1 LAIEFAEPMKA
12 VLLRTL
18 GGPEVLE
25 IEDTPAPRAGTG
37 EAVVRVRAA
46 ALNHRDVF
54 IRRGR
59 YAGIKLPL
67 ILGSDGAGEVVEI
80 GDGVD
85 ASWNGRAVIIDPS
98 FNWGPDE
105 RAQGPS
111 FHILGM
117 PVNGTYAQL
126 VKVPIDHLHDKA
138 PHLSFEEAA
147 AVPLA
152 SVTAYR
158 ALVTRARL
166 EAGETVVITGIGG
179 GVATSALVIGLHLG
193 ARVYVTSG
201 SDAKL
206 DAARQQGAA
215 GGVNHR
221 APDWPAT
228 LVAQIG
234 GRPDVVI
241 DGAGG
246 ETFNNALDLLKP
258 GGRLVSY
265 GATLGPTP
273 QLEVRRIFWK
283 QLNVMGSTMGTRADF
298 AAMVRLYA
306 GGLRPIIDRVMPLE
320 EAADAHRRMEEGAQF
335 GKIVLKIDHV

>member
-1 LAIEFAEPMKA
+1 MKA

-18 GGPEVLE
+18 GGPEVLRV
-25 IEDTPAPRAGTG
+25 EDAPDPEPGAG
-37 EAVVRVRAA
+37 EALVRVRAA

-54 IRRGR
+54 IRKGQ
-59 YAGIKLPL
+59 YAGITLPL
-67 ILGSDGAGEVVEI
+67 ILGSDGAGEVVDI
-80 GDGVD
+80 GNGVD
-85 ASWNGRAVIIDPS
+85 ASWRGRAVIIDPS

-126 VKVPIDHLHDKA
+126 VKVPADHLHDK
-138 PHLSFEEAA
+138 PQHLSFDEAA

-158 ALVTRARL
+158 ALVTRARI
-166 EAGETVVITGIGG
+166 ERGETVVVTGIGG
-179 GVATSALVIGLHLG
+179 GVATSALVIGVHLG

-201 SDAKL
+201 SDAKVVT
-206 DAARQQGAA
+206 AQQHGAA
-215 GGVNHR
+215 GGINHR
-221 APDWPAT
+221 NPDWPAA
-228 LVAQIG
+228 LIAQIG

-246 ETFNNALDLLKP
+246 DTFNKALDLLKP

-265 GATLGPTP
+265 GATLGPTRE
-273 QLEVRRIFWK
+273 LEVRRIFWK

-306 GGLRPIIDRVMPLE
+306 SGLRPIVDRVMPLE
-320 EAADAHRRMEEGAQF
+320 EASEAHRRMEEGEQF
-335 GKIVLKIDHV
+335 GKIVLRTTDFDL